1 MKTEPALLVSL
12 DLGGTFTYAVN
23 GGLTAVR
30 AARLDIVGVVTLAMV
45 SGLGGGI
52 IRDILL
58 GALPPATF
66 SDWRYLAVAAAGG
79 LAAFALS
86 GQLARLATLI
96 TVLDAAGLGLFAVTG
111 ASKALGLGLGAAPAV
126 ILGAITGVGG
136 GTLRDVLLRQIP
148 SVLQRGLYAIPALSA
163 AAITVTAIRAGI
175 YGLPAA
181 AGAVLA
187 CFLIRVLGVRYDLN
201 APMAPEPPQAPAGA
215 GERSRGPGR
224 GSRGFLVSAG
234 ILVLP
239 LVIALFVM
247 RSPLRTCP
255 ARTRRQPVTQAHRAR
270 RKARKPPPARPACPR
285 RQPERVALPRSGE
298 GASRPSARA
307 RSTASARVCVP
318 SLAYRWEIWVLT
330 VLCETYSSLPIC
342 RIDRLVG
349 R

>member
-86 GQLARLATLI
+86 SQLATLATLATLI

-126 ILGAITGVGG
+126 ILGAVTGVGG
-136 GTLRDVLLRQIP
+136 GTLRDVLLGQIP
-148 SVLQRGLYAIPALSA
+148 SVLQRGLYAIPGPCLPPRSQSQRSEQESTGCPPRPAPCS
-163 AAITVTAIRAGI
+163 RA
-175 YGLPAA
+175 
-181 AGAVLA
+181 
-187 CFLIRVLGVRYDLN
+187 
-201 APMAPEPPQAPAGA
+201 
-215 GERSRGPGR
+215 SSS
-224 GSRGFLVSAG
+224 GSSVSA
-234 ILVLP
+234 
-239 LVIALFVM
+239 
-247 RSPLRTCP
+247 T
-255 ARTRRQPVTQAHRAR
+255 T
-270 RKARKPPPARPACPR
+270 
-285 RQPERVALPRSGE
+285 
-298 GASRPSARA
+298 
-307 RSTASARVCVP
+307 
-318 SLAYRWEIWVLT
+318 
-330 VLCETYSSLPIC
+330 
-342 RIDRLVG
+342 
-349 R
+349 